1 MTNNHPNFKDAE
13 YIAHE
18 NQLTKVNNVYKG
30 TDTSK
35 QYIARFGKE
44 DAADYTTRQN
54 DCTLDN
60 YVFRTV
66 QSIKNIIFRKSLDL
80 SNITN
85 KELLSWL
92 EKANF
97 KDDINEFAKDI
108 IVNRVRDGIA
118 YILIDTPTYS
128 QAENLSKLQ
137 LEQRNIRPYFTKIL
151 RGQVLNK
158 IYDDNNKLIQ
168 ISISEQYKTNQG
180 RFGAE
185 YKDQVRAYELVD
197 GAVNFSIWR
206 ENAEVQN
213 DVLMIDAIPI
223 VVMGDDL
230 IPPLYD
236 QTLINLNHL
245 NRNSE
250 KSNYVR
256 VSAVPIPVLR
266 GTLAGGDVP
275 KTLSVNSGLH
285 FADADGSFEWTET
298 KGTNYQMIQEEIV
311 YRENQMER
319 ISVEFTTQIANITAT
334 EVEKNSMT
342 NESKLM
348 DYSLQLEGAIN
359 KSIQMMGMFTNGISE
374 KDIVLTNKDFDSS
387 IISEQEFNM
396 LMALRTNGDLSYEE
410 LRLALEK
417 GEVLR
422 LLDDK
427 EKKAEKL
434 LLRDDLGGIE
444 E

>member
-1 MTNNHPNFKDAE
+1 MTQNHPNFKDAE

-35 QYIARFGKE
+35 QYIDKFGKE
-44 DAADYTTRQN
+44 DEADYIIRQKA
-54 DCTLDN
+54 CTLDN

-85 KELLSWL
+85 KELLGWL
-92 EKANF
+92 ETANF

-118 YILIDTPTYS
+118 YILVDAPTFN
-128 QAENLSKLQ
+128 ENMSKL
-137 LEQRNIRPYFTKIL
+137 EQEQNNIRPYFTKIL
-151 RGQVLNK
+151 RSQVLNK
-158 IYDDNNKLIQ
+158 MYDDNNKLIQ
-168 ISISEQYKTNQG
+168 ISISEQYKSEES

-185 YKDQVRAYELVD
+185 YKEQIKAYELID
-197 GAVNFSIWR
+197 GVVQFSIWR

-213 DVLMIDAIPI
+213 DILTIDTIPI
-223 VVMGDDL
+223 VEMGDDL

-236 QTLINLNHL
+236 QALINLNHL

-256 VSAVPIPVLR
+256 VGACPFPIVK
-266 GTLAGGDVP
+266 GTLKGDSAGAN
-275 KTLSVNSGLH
+275 TLSINQGLQ
-285 FADADGSFEWTET
+285 FADSDGSFEWAEMS
-298 KGTNYQMIQEEIV
+298 GANYTIIQEEIK

-319 ISVEFTTQIANITAT
+319 ISVEFTTQVANITAT

-348 DYSLQLEGAIN
+348 DYSLELEGAIN
-359 KSIQMMGMFTNGISE
+359 KSIQMMGEFTSGISE
-374 KDIVLTNKDFDSS
+374 NDVVLTNKDFDSS

-396 LMALRTNGDLSYEE
+396 LMALRINGDLSYKE

-427 EKKAEKL
+427 EKAKENL
-434 LLRDDLGGIE
+434 LLRDDVGIE

>member
-1 MTNNHPNFKDAE
+1 MAQNHPNFKDAD

-35 QYIARFGKE
+35 QYIDKFGKE
-44 DAADYTTRQN
+44 DQKDYEIRQKA
-54 DCTLDN
+54 CTLDN

-118 YILIDTPTYS
+118 YILVDTPTYS
-128 QAENLSKLQ
+128 KDENLSRLQ
-137 LEQRNIRPYFTKIL
+137 MEQRNIRPYFTKIL
-151 RGQVLNK
+151 RSQVLNK
-158 IYDDNNKLIQ
+158 MYDDNNQLIQ
-168 ISISEQYKTNQG
+168 ISIAEKYKVEDN

-185 YKDQVRAYELVD
+185 YKDQVRAYELID
-197 GAVNFSIWR
+197 GVVYFSIWR
-206 ENAEVQN
+206 ENVEVQN
-213 DVLMIDAIPI
+213 DVLMIESIPI
-223 VVMGDDL
+223 VEMGDDL

-236 QTLINLNHL
+236 QALINLNHL

-250 KSNYVR
+250 KANYVR

-275 KTLSVNSGLH
+275 KTLSVNQGLH

-298 KGTNYQMIQEEIV
+298 KGTNYDMIQREIE

-319 ISVEFTTQIANITAT
+319 ISVEFAVNVPNVTAT
-334 EVEKNSMT
+334 EIMKSSMT
-342 NESKLM
+342 NESKIT
-348 DYSLQLEGAIN
+348 DYALELESAIN
-359 KSIQMMGMFTNGISE
+359 KSIQMMGLFANGIVESDE
-374 KDIVLTNKDFDSS
+374 IIVNKDFDSS
-387 IISEQEFNM
+387 LITPEQFNM
-396 LMALRTNGDLSYEE
+396 LMQLRTNGDLSREQ
-410 LRLALEK
+410 LRLALEQ
-417 GEVLR
+417 GEILKVL
-422 LLDDK
+422 DKK
-427 EKKAEKL
+427 EKAAEEL
-434 LLRDDLGGIE
+434 LLRDE
-444 E
+444 